1 MSEDVQ
7 VTKGAFVNKIILT
20 DKSLSEAFIFASIN
34 SQYDNRLF
42 MELPWKIQA
51 WFAEKVRGVIFS
63 FLSLWLQFS
72 IENVLI
78 GIFVEQ

>member
-1 MSEDVQ
+1 MTTLEHFSDRLYTV
-7 VTKGAFVNKIILT
+7 FDLT
-20 DKSLSEAFIFASIN
+20 
-34 SQYDNRLF
+34 
-42 MELPWKIQA
+42 

-63 FLSLWLQFS
+63 FLSLWLQFF